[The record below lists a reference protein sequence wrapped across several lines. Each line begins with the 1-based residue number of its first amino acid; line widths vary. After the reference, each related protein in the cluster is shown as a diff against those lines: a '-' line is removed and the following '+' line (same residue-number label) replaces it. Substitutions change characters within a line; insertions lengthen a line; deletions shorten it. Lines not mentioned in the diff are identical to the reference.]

1 MPSTFS
7 AFSNEPHFK
16 GEQNATVACVS
27 INKSHRCMNDCIT
40 SEVTGP
46 VSAESVQLSVG
57 LIFCRNK
64 WDDTAI
70 LI

>member
-7 AFSNEPHFK
+7 AFSNEPHLK
-16 GEQNATVACVS
+16 GEQNATMACVS

-40 SEVTGP
+40 SKVTGP
-46 VSAESVQLSVG
+46 ESVQLSMG